1 MNPKKKAR
9 VKQTRIDELLVTR
22 GLADDKAH
30 AVRLLMSGAVLA
42 NDAPIAKAGDKI
54 PEDTHLRLRR
64 KSHDYVGRGGL
75 KLAAALDHWQIDPS
89 GTIALD
95 LGSST
100 GGFTDCML
108 RRGAQ
113 RVYAVD
119 VGSNQLDFRLRRDP
133 RVVVLEQTH
142 AKNLSRD
149 LVPDPISLLTADVSF
164 TSLTYVLPFVFPLT
178 AVGAKALL
186 LFKPQFEL
194 PKERIGPG
202 GIVTDQAA
210 VESARIAT
218 KTWLENHGQAV
229 LGQIKSPV
237 KGREGNQEFW
247 FYTEKV
253 G

>member
-1 MNPKKKAR
+1 MNAKKKAR
-9 VKQTRIDELLVTR
+9 VKQMRLDELLVRR
-22 GLADDKAH
+22 GLADDKDH

-42 NDAPIAKAGDKI
+42 NDGPVAKAGEKV
-54 PEDTHLRLRR
+54 PEDAQLRLRG

-89 GTIALD
+89 GTVALD

-100 GGFTDCML
+100 GGFTDCLL

-133 RVVVLEQTH
+133 RVVVHEQTH
-142 AKNLSRD
+142 AKHLTRD
-149 LVPDPISLLTADVSF
+149 LIPDPIFLLTADVSF

-178 AVGAKALL
+178 AAKARALL

-194 PKERIGPG
+194 PKESIGPG
-202 GIVTDQAA
+202 GIVTDEAA
-210 VESARIAT
+210 VEQARQTT
-218 KTWLENHGQAV
+218 KAWLESQGWAV

-247 FYTEKV
+247 FYTEKI

>member
-1 MNPKKKAR
+1 MNPKKKVR
-9 VKQTRIDELLVTR
+9 VKQTRIDELLVTQ
-22 GLADDKAH
+22 GLADNKDH

-42 NDAPIAKAGDKI
+42 NDVPIAKAGDKV
-54 PEDTHLRLRR
+54 PVDANLRLRG

-89 GTIALD
+89 NALALD

-142 AKNLSRD
+142 AKHLTRE
-149 LVPDPISLLTADVSF
+149 LVPDPITLLTADVSF

-178 AVGAKALL
+178 AMGAKALL

-194 PKERIGPG
+194 PKEHIGPG
-202 GIVTDQAA
+202 GIVTDEAA
-210 VESARIAT
+210 VENARCAT